1 MTAAH
6 CTYDFSSQ
14 KKDNDEDKPS
24 SFDVKVGEHDTSKD
38 DDGAQVI
45 RVKQFFQHSDY
56 NHETMNMDF
65 CILELEEDL
74 TFSTSVRP
82 ACLPQDDSNDYTGA
96 KVVVSG
102 WGTLASGGE
111 QPKHLQKL
119 TELTVTANN
128 DCGKYN
134 EEKEN
139 TITENMMCA
148 AKPGKDSCQGD
159 SGGPLVWSDPAI
171 DGRYTL
177 IGVVSFGYECALP
190 DYPGVYARMTKV
202 LDWVKETTSGVETC
216 YPEAP

>member
-96 KVVVSG
+96 KTVVSG

-159 SGGPLVWSDPAI
+159 SGGPLVT
-171 DGRYTL
+171 GL
-177 IGVVSFGYECALP
+177 ISIQGDHPSC
-190 DYPGVYARMTKV
+190 
-202 LDWVKETTSGVETC
+202 
-216 YPEAP
+216 